1 MVERL
6 MPEQIDVRAIR
17 KSLNLTQ
24 EAFALRFGFSLS
36 SVREWEQKRSRP
48 DRAARIV
55 LTVIQRT
62 PQTIEEAAVIVAAL
76 G

>member
-1 MVERL
+1 

-17 KSLNLTQ
+17 KSLQLTQ

-55 LTVIQRT
+55 LTIVQCE
-62 PQTIEEAAVIVAAL
+62 PQVVEQAAVRVAAL

>member
-1 MVERL
+1 

-17 KSLNLTQ
+17 KSLQLTQ

-62 PQTIEEAAVIVAAL
+62 PETIEEAAVIVAAL